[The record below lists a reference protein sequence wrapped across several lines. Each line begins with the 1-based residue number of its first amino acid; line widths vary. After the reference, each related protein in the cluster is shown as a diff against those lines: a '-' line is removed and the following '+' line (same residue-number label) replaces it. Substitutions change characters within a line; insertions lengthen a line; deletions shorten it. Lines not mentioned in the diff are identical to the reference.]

1 MAIAVL
7 EHPETPRKQSGNPNI
22 AANNAKAQQLRKG
35 VRSILQEAVDIKAI
49 AYDTLKKLH
58 AQLGSQD
65 KEQADQARAMAQAV
79 TTLIKG
85 WETGVEAI
93 RIARNKPLPGSLRPE
108 PKPKKSK
115 SKMPTFSET
124 KPD

>member
-1 MAIAVL
+1 MSLAVL
-7 EHPETPRKQSGNPNI
+7 ESPQTPRKQSGNPNI
-22 AANNAKAQQLRKG
+22 AANNAKAQHLRKG

-93 RIARNKPLPGSLRPE
+93 RIARGKPLPGSLRPE
-108 PKPKKSK
+108 SKPKKSK
-115 SKMPTFSET
+115 RTPMTFSEQL
-124 KPD
+124 PE